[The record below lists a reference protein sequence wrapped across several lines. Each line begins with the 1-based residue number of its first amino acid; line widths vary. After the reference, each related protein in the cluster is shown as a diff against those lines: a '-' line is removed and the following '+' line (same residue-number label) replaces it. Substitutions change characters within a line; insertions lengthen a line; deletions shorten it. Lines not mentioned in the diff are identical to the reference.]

1 MGGKKCNFMDHTLM
15 VSLSWNEYTAELGAT
30 EHSAK
35 VSKNAGILAF
45 MSNWIYLKNNC
56 NNWFNKVEL
65 FASKQFLHTKLQ
77 RLNDT

>member
-1 MGGKKCNFMDHTLM
+1 M
-15 VSLSWNEYTAELGAT
+15 VSLSWNEYIAELGAT
-30 EHSAK
+30 EQSVK

-77 RLNDT
+77 RLNDTWEYKSKSGLIC